1 MATRVPA
8 AESRVLTNRLAR
20 IGIFFSRRDRVIAM
34 GLGFAE
40 GLARAGEFLASVIE
54 KEGLD
59 IIATKDLETNNDNS
73 ITVVNA
79 LPLKTD
85 KSIG

>member
-1 MATRVPA
+1 MV
-8 AESRVLTNRLAR
+8 
-20 IGIFFSRRDRVIAM
+20 
-34 GLGFAE
+34 LGFAE
-40 GLARAGEFLASVIE
+40 GLPRAGEFLASLIE

-79 LPLKTD
+79 LTLKGYHQQGFNMD
-85 KSIG
+85 VRRRQQ